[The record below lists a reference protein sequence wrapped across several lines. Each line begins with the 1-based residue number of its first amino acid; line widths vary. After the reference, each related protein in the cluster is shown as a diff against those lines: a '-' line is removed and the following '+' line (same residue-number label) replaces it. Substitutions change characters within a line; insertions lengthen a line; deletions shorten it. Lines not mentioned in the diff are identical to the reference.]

1 MRKLFILCAFLLQL
15 LSPVYPQQAT
25 TATIEPNLKYG
36 KPSKEELSLT
46 SYAPDTTATAIYL
59 FHQGQ
64 SDFIYHDGFQLTTEH
79 WVHIKIL
86 KPQGVSYADVSVPY
100 YSPTDKDE
108 GQERASEIEGCSYNM
123 ENGKCIKTPMK
134 RESISFERFNN
145 LYKILKFSLP
155 AVKEGTIIEYHYKLY
170 SDYFSHI
177 DNWMM
182 QEELPMLYNQYKI
195 TIPHVFVYNIE
206 LRGKDYIQVKQRD
219 SSIHA
224 TEREGSSA
232 GGVSKDFTVS
242 AQETTFTSRNLPA
255 IRQDESYCWCPEDYK
270 VQVSFDLQGTQF
282 TPNEYKP
289 YSQKWEDVDK
299 QLLKPENT
307 QFGEHL
313 SLTNPF
319 RPETKQA
326 YNSEMNFEEKIIC
339 AFQVL
344 KKKMA
349 WNGRYQLYSKE
360 LEKVIKKGSGSNADL
375 NFILISILKDFGLEA
390 YPVVMSRRSSGMLPY
405 NFPSLQKLNTFFVAI
420 HDINKQ
426 KYVFLD
432 SSMDV
437 PAFNILP
444 LELSVNKARILSR
457 KEKEENKW
465 VNVMALSNNKSF
477 MKIDA
482 RIEGDQV
489 KGHRSTVLYGQEAVE
504 YQANAK
510 HKQDSLVS
518 NPENKISSQKEQLTV
533 TNLKVKKQEND
544 WALIEEEFDFVL
556 QVNRTDNHLYI
567 NPMLFPQLKSNPFI
581 QTERVLPIEFPYPY
595 KFTMLSTLTL
605 PEGYEVEELPQPQA
619 IRSEGDGL
627 QCKYM
632 IQKQGNTILLN
643 YVFHLKGYIFLS
655 EQYKQLQELW
665 TKVIEKNNAL
675 IVLKKI

>member
-1 MRKLFILCAFLLQL
+1 MRKLFILCAFLLQF
-15 LSPVYPQQAT
+15 LSPVHSQQAT

-64 SDFIYHDGFQLTTEH
+64 SDFVYHDGFQLTTEH
-79 WVHIKIL
+79 WVRIKIL

-100 YSPTDKDE
+100 YSPTDRDE
-108 GQERASEIEGCSYNM
+108 GQERASDIEGCSYNM
-123 ENGKCIKTPMK
+123 ENGKCIKTSMK
-134 RESISFERFNN
+134 RESISFERINN
-145 LYKILKFSLP
+145 LYKMLKFSLP
-155 AVKEGTIIEYHYKLY
+155 AVKEGTVIEYHYKLY

-195 TIPHVFVYNIE
+195 TIPHVFIYNIE

-224 TEREGSSA
+224 TEREGGSA
-232 GGVSKDFTVS
+232 GVSKDFTVS

-255 IRQDESYCWCPEDYK
+255 IRQDEPYCWCPEDYK

-289 YSQKWEDVDK
+289 YSQKWEDVDN

-307 QFGEHL
+307 QFGKYL
-313 SLTNPF
+313 SFTNPF

-326 YNSEMNFEEKIIC
+326 YNSEMSFEEKIIC
-339 AFQVL
+339 AFQIL

-360 LEKVIKKGSGSNADL
+360 LEKVIPKGNGSNADL

-390 YPVVMSRRSSGMLPY
+390 YPVVLSRRSSGMLPY
-405 NFPSLQKLNTFFVAI
+405 NFPSLQKLNTFIVAVY
-420 HDINKQ
+420 DINKQ

-432 SSMDV
+432 GSMDV
-437 PAFNILP
+437 PALNILP
-444 LELSVNKARILSR
+444 LELSVNKARILSP
-457 KEKEENKW
+457 KVKEEKKW
-465 VNVMALSNNKSF
+465 VNVMALADNKSF
-477 MKIDA
+477 MKIEA
-482 RIEGDQV
+482 RLEGNQV
-489 KGHRSTVLYGQEAVE
+489 KGHRSTILYGQEAVE
-504 YQANAK
+504 YQANEK
-510 HKQDSLVS
+510 HKQDSIVS
-518 NPENKISSQKEQLTV
+518 TPESNASQKNKLTV

-556 QVNRTDNHLYI
+556 QTDQTDSHLYI

-595 KFTMLSTLTL
+595 KFTMLTTLTL
-605 PEGYEVEELPQPQA
+605 PEGYEVEETPQPQV
-619 IRSEGDGL
+619 IRTQGDGL

-632 IQKQGNTILLN
+632 IQRQGNTISLN
-643 YVFHLKGYIFLS
+643 YIFYLKEPIFLT

-665 TKVIEKNNAL
+665 TKVIEKNNEIL
-675 IVLKKI
+675 VLKKI

>member
-1 MRKLFILCAFLLQL
+1 MRKLFILCAFLLQYL
-15 LSPVYPQQAT
+15 LPAYPQQAT
-25 TATIEPNLKYG
+25 TATIELNLKYG

-79 WVHIKIL
+79 WVRIKIL

-108 GQERASEIEGCSYNM
+108 GQERASDIEGCSYNM

-134 RESISFERFNN
+134 RESISFERINN
-145 LYKILKFSLP
+145 LYKMLKFSLP
-155 AVKEGTIIEYHYKLY
+155 AVKEGTVIEYHYKLY

-224 TEREGSSA
+224 TERDGSGA

-242 AQETTFTSRNLPA
+242 AQETTFISRNLPA

-289 YSQKWEDVDK
+289 YSQKWEDVDH

-307 QFGEHL
+307 QFGKYL

-390 YPVVMSRRSSGMLPY
+390 YPVAMSRRSSGILPY
-405 NFPSLQKLNTFFVAI
+405 NFPSLQKLNTFIVAVY
-420 HDINKQ
+420 DITKQ

-432 SSMDV
+432 SSMAV
-437 PAFNILP
+437 PALNILP
-444 LELSVNKARILSR
+444 LDLAVNKARILSL
-457 KEKEENKW
+457 KEKEDKKW
-465 VNVMALSNNKSF
+465 VNVMALSDNKSF

-482 RIEGDQV
+482 RIEGNQV
-489 KGHRSTVLYGQEAVE
+489 KGHRSTVLYGQEAIE
-504 YQANAK
+504 YQTNEK

-518 NPENKISSQKEQLTV
+518 NPKNNVSQKEKLTF

-544 WALIEEEFDFVL
+544 YALIEEEFDFVL
-556 QVNRTDNHLYI
+556 QADRTNDHLYI
-567 NPMLFPQLKSNPFI
+567 NPMLFPQLKNNPLSRRNGYFPSNS
-581 QTERVLPIEFPYPY
+581 PIR
-595 KFTMLSTLTL
+595 TSSRCCL
-605 PEGYEVEELPQPQA
+605 
-619 IRSEGDGL
+619 R
-627 QCKYM
+627 
-632 IQKQGNTILLN
+632 
-643 YVFHLKGYIFLS
+643 
-655 EQYKQLQELW
+655 
-665 TKVIEKNNAL
+665 
-675 IVLKKI
+675 

>member
-1 MRKLFILCAFLLQL
+1 MRKLFILCAFLLQF

-64 SDFIYHDGFQLTTEH
+64 SDFVYHDGFQLTTEH
-79 WVHIKIL
+79 WVRIKIL

-100 YSPTDKDE
+100 YSPTDRDE
-108 GQERASEIEGCSYNM
+108 GKERASDIEGCSYNI
-123 ENGKCIKTPMK
+123 ENGKCIKTSMK
-134 RESISFERFNN
+134 RESISFERINN
-145 LYKILKFSLP
+145 LYKMLKFSLP
-155 AVKEGTIIEYHYKLY
+155 AVKEGTVIEYHYKLY

-195 TIPHVFVYNIE
+195 TIPHVFIYNIE

-224 TEREGSSA
+224 TEREGGSA
-232 GGVSKDFTVS
+232 GVSKDFIVS

-255 IRQDESYCWCPEDYK
+255 IRQDEPYCWCPEDYK

-289 YSQKWEDVDK
+289 YSQKWEDVDN

-307 QFGEHL
+307 QFGKYL
-313 SLTNPF
+313 SFTNPF

-326 YNSEMNFEEKIIC
+326 YNSEMSFEEKIIC
-339 AFQVL
+339 AFQIL

-360 LEKVIKKGSGSNADL
+360 LEKVIPKGNGSNADL

-390 YPVVMSRRSSGMLPY
+390 YPVVLSRRSSGMLPY
-405 NFPSLQKLNTFFVAI
+405 NFPSLQKLNTFIVAVY
-420 HDINKQ
+420 DINKQ

-432 SSMDV
+432 GSMDV
-437 PAFNILP
+437 PALNILP
-444 LELSVNKARILSR
+444 LELSVNKARILSP
-457 KEKEENKW
+457 KEKEEKKW
-465 VNVMALSNNKSF
+465 VNVMALADNKSF
-477 MKIDA
+477 MKIEA
-482 RIEGDQV
+482 RLEGNQV
-489 KGHRSTVLYGQEAVE
+489 KGHRSTILYGQEAVE
-504 YQANAK
+504 YQANEK
-510 HKQDSLVS
+510 HKQDSIVS
-518 NPENKISSQKEQLTV
+518 NPESNGSLKNKLTV

-544 WALIEEEFDFVL
+544 RALIEEEFDFVL
-556 QVNRTDNHLYI
+556 QTDRTDDHLYI
-567 NPMLFPQLKSNPFI
+567 NPMLFPHLKSNPFI

-595 KFTMLSTLTL
+595 KFTMLTTLTL
-605 PEGYEVEELPQPQA
+605 PEGYEVEETPQPQV
-619 IRSEGDGL
+619 IRTQGDGL

-632 IQKQGNTILLN
+632 IQRQGNTISLN
-643 YVFHLKGYIFLS
+643 YIFYLKEPIFLT

-665 TKVIEKNNAL
+665 TKVIEKNNEIL
-675 IVLKKI
+675 VLKKI

>member
-1 MRKLFILCAFLLQL
+1 MRKLFILCAFLLL
-15 LSPVYPQQAT
+15 FLSPVHSQQAT

-64 SDFIYHDGFQLTTEH
+64 SDFVYHDGFQLTTEH
-79 WVHIKIL
+79 WVRIKIL

-100 YSPTDKDE
+100 YSPTDRDE
-108 GQERASEIEGCSYNM
+108 GQERASDIEGCSYNM
-123 ENGKCIKTPMK
+123 ENGKCIKTSMK
-134 RESISFERFNN
+134 RESISFERINN
-145 LYKILKFSLP
+145 LYKMLKFSLP
-155 AVKEGTIIEYHYKLY
+155 AVKEGTVIEYHYKLY

-195 TIPHVFVYNIE
+195 TIPHVFIYNIE

-224 TEREGSSA
+224 TEREGGSV

-255 IRQDESYCWCPEDYK
+255 IRQDEPYCWCPEDYK

-289 YSQKWEDVDK
+289 YSQKWEDVDN

-307 QFGEHL
+307 QFGKYL
-313 SLTNPF
+313 SFTNPF

-326 YNSEMNFEEKIIC
+326 YNSEMSFEEKIIC
-339 AFQVL
+339 AFQIL

-360 LEKVIKKGSGSNADL
+360 LEKVIPKGNGSNADL

-390 YPVVMSRRSSGMLPY
+390 YPVVLSRRSSGMLPY
-405 NFPSLQKLNTFFVAI
+405 NFPSLQKLNTFIVAVY
-420 HDINKQ
+420 DINKQ

-432 SSMDV
+432 GSMDV
-437 PAFNILP
+437 PALNILP
-444 LELSVNKARILSR
+444 LELSVNKARILSP
-457 KEKEENKW
+457 KVKEEKKW
-465 VNVMALSNNKSF
+465 VNVMALADNKSF
-477 MKIDA
+477 MKIEA
-482 RIEGDQV
+482 RMEGNQV
-489 KGHRSTVLYGQEAVE
+489 KGHRSTILYGQEAVE
-504 YQANAK
+504 YQANEK
-510 HKQDSLVS
+510 HKQDSIVLAPES
-518 NPENKISSQKEQLTV
+518 NASQKNKLTV

-556 QVNRTDNHLYI
+556 QTDQTDSHLYI

-595 KFTMLSTLTL
+595 KFTMLTTLTL
-605 PEGYEVEELPQPQA
+605 PEGYEVEETPQPQV
-619 IRSEGDGL
+619 IRTQGDGL

-632 IQKQGNTILLN
+632 IQRQGNTISLN
-643 YVFHLKGYIFLS
+643 YIFHLKEPIFLT

-665 TKVIEKNNAL
+665 TKAIEKNNAL
-675 IVLKKI
+675 IVLKKL

>member
-1 MRKLFILCAFLLQL
+1 MRKLFILCAFLLQF
-15 LSPVYPQQAT
+15 LSPVHSQQAT

-64 SDFIYHDGFQLTTEH
+64 SDFVYHDGFQLTTEH
-79 WVHIKIL
+79 WVRIKIL

-108 GQERASEIEGCSYNM
+108 GQERASDIEGCSYNM
-123 ENGKCIKTPMK
+123 ENGKCIKTSMK
-134 RESISFERFNN
+134 RESISFERINN
-145 LYKILKFSLP
+145 LYKMLKFSLP
-155 AVKEGTIIEYHYKLY
+155 AVKEGTVIEYHYKLY

-182 QEELPMLYNQYKI
+182 QEELPMLYNQ
-195 TIPHVFVYNIE
+195 
-206 LRGKDYIQVKQRD
+206 
-219 SSIHA
+219 
-224 TEREGSSA
+224 
-232 GGVSKDFTVS
+232 
-242 AQETTFTSRNLPA
+242 
-255 IRQDESYCWCPEDYK
+255 

-289 YSQKWEDVDK
+289 YSQKWEDVDN

-307 QFGEHL
+307 QFGKYL
-313 SLTNPF
+313 SFTNPF

-326 YNSEMNFEEKIIC
+326 YNSEMSFEEKIIC

-360 LEKVIKKGSGSNADL
+360 LEKVISKGNGSNADL

-390 YPVVMSRRSSGMLPY
+390 YPVVMSRRSSGILPY
-405 NFPSLQKLNTFFVAI
+405 HFPSLQKLNTFIVAVY
-420 HDINKQ
+420 DINKQ

-437 PAFNILP
+437 PALNILP
-444 LELSVNKARILSR
+444 LELSVNKARILSP
-457 KEKEENKW
+457 KETEEKKW
-465 VNVMALSNNKSF
+465 VDVMALADNKSF
-477 MKIDA
+477 MKIEA
-482 RIEGDQV
+482 RLEGNQV
-489 KGHRSTVLYGQEAVE
+489 KGHRSTILYGQEAVE
-504 YQANAK
+504 YQANEK
-510 HKQDSLVS
+510 HKQDSIVS
-518 NPENKISSQKEQLTV
+518 NPESNGSLKNKLTV

-544 WALIEEEFDFVL
+544 RALIEEEFDFVL
-556 QVNRTDNHLYI
+556 QTDRTDDHLYI
-567 NPMLFPQLKSNPFI
+567 NPMLFPHLKSNPFI

-595 KFTMLSTLTL
+595 KFTMLATLTL
-605 PEGYEVEELPQPQA
+605 PEGYEVEETPQPQV
-619 IRSEGDGL
+619 IRTQGDGL

-632 IQKQGNTILLN
+632 IQRQGNTISLN
-643 YVFHLKGYIFLS
+643 YIFYLKEPIFLT

-675 IVLKKI
+675 IVLKKL

>member
-1 MRKLFILCAFLLQL
+1 MRKLFILYAFLLQF
-15 LSPVYPQQAT
+15 LSPVHSQQAT

-64 SDFIYHDGFQLTTEH
+64 SDFVYHDGFQLTTEH
-79 WVHIKIL
+79 WVRIKIL

-100 YSPTDKDE
+100 YSPTDRDE
-108 GQERASEIEGCSYNM
+108 GQERASDIEGCSYNM
-123 ENGKCIKTPMK
+123 ENGKCIKTSMK
-134 RESISFERFNN
+134 RESISFERINN
-145 LYKILKFSLP
+145 LYKMLKFSLP
-155 AVKEGTIIEYHYKLY
+155 AVKEGTVIEYHYKLY

-195 TIPHVFVYNIE
+195 TIPHVFIYNIE

-224 TEREGSSA
+224 TEREGGSV

-255 IRQDESYCWCPEDYK
+255 IRQDEPYCWCPEDYK

-289 YSQKWEDVDK
+289 YSQKWEDVDN

-307 QFGEHL
+307 QFGKYL
-313 SLTNPF
+313 SFTNPF

-326 YNSEMNFEEKIIC
+326 YNSEMSFEEKIIC
-339 AFQVL
+339 AFQIL

-360 LEKVIKKGSGSNADL
+360 LEKVIPKGNGSNADL

-390 YPVVMSRRSSGMLPY
+390 YPVVLSRRSSGMLPY
-405 NFPSLQKLNTFFVAI
+405 NFPSLQKLNTFIVAI
-420 HDINKQ
+420 YDINKQ

-432 SSMDV
+432 GSMDV
-437 PAFNILP
+437 PALNILP
-444 LELSVNKARILSR
+444 LELSVNKARILSP
-457 KEKEENKW
+457 KVKEEKKW
-465 VNVMALSNNKSF
+465 VNVMALADNKSF
-477 MKIDA
+477 MKIEA
-482 RIEGDQV
+482 RMEGNQV
-489 KGHRSTVLYGQEAVE
+489 KGHRSTILYGQEAVE
-504 YQANAK
+504 YQANEK
-510 HKQDSLVS
+510 HKQDSIVS
-518 NPENKISSQKEQLTV
+518 TPESNASQKNKLTV

-556 QVNRTDNHLYI
+556 QTDQTDSHLYI

-595 KFTMLSTLTL
+595 KFTMLTTLTL
-605 PEGYEVEELPQPQA
+605 PEGYEVEETPQPQV
-619 IRSEGDGL
+619 IRTQGDGL

-632 IQKQGNTILLN
+632 IQRQRNTISLN
-643 YVFHLKGYIFLS
+643 YIFYLKEPIFLT

-675 IVLKKI
+675 IVLKKL

>member
-1 MRKLFILCAFLLQL
+1 MRKLFILCAFLLQF
-15 LSPVYPQQAT
+15 LSPVHSQQAT
-25 TATIEPNLKYG
+25 TAPIEPNLKYG

-64 SDFIYHDGFQLTTEH
+64 SDFVYHDGFQLTTEH
-79 WVHIKIL
+79 WVRIKIL

-100 YSPTDKDE
+100 YSPTDRDE
-108 GQERASEIEGCSYNM
+108 GQERASDIEGCSYNM
-123 ENGKCIKTPMK
+123 ENGKCIKTSMK
-134 RESISFERFNN
+134 RESISFERINN
-145 LYKILKFSLP
+145 LYKMLKFSLP
-155 AVKEGTIIEYHYKLY
+155 AVKEGTVIEYHYKLY

-195 TIPHVFVYNIE
+195 TIPHVFIYNIE

-224 TEREGSSA
+224 TEREGGSV

-255 IRQDESYCWCPEDYK
+255 IRQDEPYCWCPEDYK

-289 YSQKWEDVDK
+289 YSQKWEDVDN

-307 QFGEHL
+307 QFGKYL
-313 SLTNPF
+313 SFTNPF

-326 YNSEMNFEEKIIC
+326 YNSEMSFEEKIIC
-339 AFQVL
+339 AFQIL

-360 LEKVIKKGSGSNADL
+360 LEKVIPKGNGSNADL

-390 YPVVMSRRSSGMLPY
+390 YPVVLSRRSSGMLPY
-405 NFPSLQKLNTFFVAI
+405 NFPSLQKLNTFIVAI
-420 HDINKQ
+420 YDINKQ

-432 SSMDV
+432 GSMDV
-437 PAFNILP
+437 PALNILP
-444 LELSVNKARILSR
+444 LELSVNKARILSP
-457 KEKEENKW
+457 KVKEEKKW
-465 VNVMALSNNKSF
+465 VNVMALADNKSF
-477 MKIDA
+477 MKIEA
-482 RIEGDQV
+482 RMEGNQV
-489 KGHRSTVLYGQEAVE
+489 KGHRSTILYGQEAVE
-504 YQANAK
+504 YQVNEK
-510 HKQDSLVS
+510 HKQDSIVS
-518 NPENKISSQKEQLTV
+518 APESNASQKNKLTV

-556 QVNRTDNHLYI
+556 QTDQTDSHLYI

-595 KFTMLSTLTL
+595 KFTMLTTLTL
-605 PEGYEVEELPQPQA
+605 PEGYEVEETPQPQV
-619 IRSEGDGL
+619 IRTEGDGL

-632 IQKQGNTILLN
+632 IQRQGNTISLN
-643 YVFHLKGYIFLS
+643 YIFHLKEPIFLT

-675 IVLKKI
+675 IVLKKL

>member
-1 MRKLFILCAFLLQL
+1 MRKLFILCAFLLQF
-15 LSPVYPQQAT
+15 LSPVHSQQAT

-64 SDFIYHDGFQLTTEH
+64 SDFVYHDGFQLTTEH
-79 WVHIKIL
+79 WVRIKIL

-100 YSPTDKDE
+100 YSPTDRDE
-108 GQERASEIEGCSYNM
+108 GQERASDIEGCSYNM
-123 ENGKCIKTPMK
+123 ENGKCIKTSMK
-134 RESISFERFNN
+134 RESISFERINN
-145 LYKILKFSLP
+145 LYKMLKFSLP
-155 AVKEGTIIEYHYKLY
+155 AVKEGTVIEYHYKLY

-195 TIPHVFVYNIE
+195 TIPHVFIYNIE

-224 TEREGSSA
+224 TEREGGSV

-255 IRQDESYCWCPEDYK
+255 IRQDEPYCWCPEDYK

-289 YSQKWEDVDK
+289 YSQKWEDVDN

-307 QFGEHL
+307 QFGKYL
-313 SLTNPF
+313 SFTNPF

-326 YNSEMNFEEKIIC
+326 YNSEMSFEEKIIC
-339 AFQVL
+339 AFQIL

-360 LEKVIKKGSGSNADL
+360 LEKVIPKGNGSNADL

-390 YPVVMSRRSSGMLPY
+390 YPVVLSRRSSGMLPY
-405 NFPSLQKLNTFFVAI
+405 NFPSLQKLNTFIVAVY
-420 HDINKQ
+420 DINKQ

-432 SSMDV
+432 GSMNV
-437 PAFNILP
+437 PALNILP
-444 LELSVNKARILSR
+444 LELSVNKARILSP
-457 KEKEENKW
+457 KVKEEKKW
-465 VNVMALSNNKSF
+465 VNVMALADNKSF
-477 MKIDA
+477 MKIEA
-482 RIEGDQV
+482 RMEGNQV
-489 KGHRSTVLYGQEAVE
+489 KGHRSTILYGQEAVE
-504 YQANAK
+504 YQANEK
-510 HKQDSLVS
+510 HKQDSIVS
-518 NPENKISSQKEQLTV
+518 APESNTSQKNKLTV

-556 QVNRTDNHLYI
+556 QTDQTDSHLYI

-595 KFTMLSTLTL
+595 KFTMLTTLTL
-605 PEGYEVEELPQPQA
+605 PEGYEVEETPQPQV
-619 IRSEGDGL
+619 IRTEGDGL

-632 IQKQGNTILLN
+632 IQRQGNTISLN
-643 YVFHLKGYIFLS
+643 YIFHLKEPIFLT

-675 IVLKKI
+675 IVLKKL

>member
-1 MRKLFILCAFLLQL
+1 
-15 LSPVYPQQAT
+15 
-25 TATIEPNLKYG
+25 
-36 KPSKEELSLT
+36 
-46 SYAPDTTATAIYL
+46 
-59 FHQGQ
+59 
-64 SDFIYHDGFQLTTEH
+64 
-79 WVHIKIL
+79 
-86 KPQGVSYADVSVPY
+86 
-100 YSPTDKDE
+100 
-108 GQERASEIEGCSYNM
+108 
-123 ENGKCIKTPMK
+123 
-134 RESISFERFNN
+134 
-145 LYKILKFSLP
+145 
-155 AVKEGTIIEYHYKLY
+155 
-170 SDYFSHI
+170 
-177 DNWMM
+177 M

-224 TEREGSSA
+224 TEREGSGA

-242 AQETTFTSRNLPA
+242 AQETTFISRNLPA

-344 KKKMA
+344 KMKMA

-489 KGHRSTVLYGQEAVE
+489 KGHRSTVLYGQEAIE

-556 QVNRTDNHLYI
+556 QADRTDDHLYI

>member
-1 MRKLFILCAFLLQL
+1 MRKLFILYAFLLQF
-15 LSPVYPQQAT
+15 LSPVHSQQAT

-64 SDFIYHDGFQLTTEH
+64 SDFVYHDGFQLTTEH
-79 WVHIKIL
+79 WVRIKIL

-100 YSPTDKDE
+100 YSPTDRDE
-108 GQERASEIEGCSYNM
+108 GKERASDIEGCSYNM
-123 ENGKCIKTPMK
+123 ENGKCIKTSMK
-134 RESISFERFNN
+134 RESISFERINN
-145 LYKILKFSLP
+145 LYKMLKFSLP
-155 AVKEGTIIEYHYKLY
+155 AVKEGTVIEYHYKLY

-195 TIPHVFVYNIE
+195 TIPHVFIYNIE

-224 TEREGSSA
+224 TEREGGSV

-255 IRQDESYCWCPEDYK
+255 IRQDEPYCWCPEDYK

-289 YSQKWEDVDK
+289 YSQKWEDVDN

-307 QFGEHL
+307 QFGKYL
-313 SLTNPF
+313 SFTNPF

-326 YNSEMNFEEKIIC
+326 YNSEMSFEEKIIC
-339 AFQVL
+339 AFQIL

-360 LEKVIKKGSGSNADL
+360 LEKVIPKGNGSNADL

-390 YPVVMSRRSSGMLPY
+390 YPVVLSRRSSGMLPY
-405 NFPSLQKLNTFFVAI
+405 NFPSLQKLNTFIIAVY
-420 HDINKQ
+420 DINKQ

-432 SSMDV
+432 GSMDV
-437 PAFNILP
+437 PALNILP
-444 LELSVNKARILSR
+444 LELSVNKARILSP
-457 KEKEENKW
+457 KVKEEKKW
-465 VNVMALSNNKSF
+465 VNVMALADNKNF
-477 MKIDA
+477 MKIEA
-482 RIEGDQV
+482 RMEGNQV
-489 KGHRSTVLYGQEAVE
+489 KGHRSTILYGQEAVE
-504 YQANAK
+504 YQANEK
-510 HKQDSLVS
+510 HKQDSIVS
-518 NPENKISSQKEQLTV
+518 APESNASQKNKLTV

-556 QVNRTDNHLYI
+556 QTDQTDSHLYI

-605 PEGYEVEELPQPQA
+605 PEGYEVEEIPQPQV
-619 IRSEGDGL
+619 IRTQGDGL

-632 IQKQGNTILLN
+632 IQRQGNTISLN
-643 YVFHLKGYIFLS
+643 YIFHLKEPIFLT

-675 IVLKKI
+675 IVLKKL

>member
-1 MRKLFILCAFLLQL
+1 MRKLFILYAFLLQF
-15 LSPVYPQQAT
+15 LSPVHSQQAT

-64 SDFIYHDGFQLTTEH
+64 SDFVYHDGFQLTTEH
-79 WVHIKIL
+79 WVRIKIL

-100 YSPTDKDE
+100 YSPTDRDE
-108 GQERASEIEGCSYNM
+108 GQERASDIEGCSYNM
-123 ENGKCIKTPMK
+123 ENGKCIKTSMK
-134 RESISFERFNN
+134 RESISFERINN
-145 LYKILKFSLP
+145 LYKMLKFSLP
-155 AVKEGTIIEYHYKLY
+155 AVKEGTVIEYHYKLY

-195 TIPHVFVYNIE
+195 TIPHVFIYNIE

-224 TEREGSSA
+224 TEREGGSV

-255 IRQDESYCWCPEDYK
+255 IRQDEPYCWCPEDYK

-289 YSQKWEDVDK
+289 YSQKWEDVDN

-307 QFGEHL
+307 QFGKYL
-313 SLTNPF
+313 SFTNPF

-326 YNSEMNFEEKIIC
+326 YNSEMSFEEKIIC
-339 AFQVL
+339 AFQIL

-360 LEKVIKKGSGSNADL
+360 LEKVIPKGNGSNADL

-390 YPVVMSRRSSGMLPY
+390 YPVVLSRRSSGMLPY
-405 NFPSLQKLNTFFVAI
+405 NFPSLQKLNTFIVAVY
-420 HDINKQ
+420 DINKQ

-432 SSMDV
+432 GSMNV
-437 PAFNILP
+437 PALNILP
-444 LELSVNKARILSR
+444 LELSVNKARILSP
-457 KEKEENKW
+457 KEKEEKKW
-465 VNVMALSNNKSF
+465 VNVMALADNKSF
-477 MKIDA
+477 MKIEA
-482 RIEGDQV
+482 RLEGNQV
-489 KGHRSTVLYGQEAVE
+489 KGHRSTILYGQEAVE
-504 YQANAK
+504 YQANEK
-510 HKQDSLVS
+510 HKQDSIVS
-518 NPENKISSQKEQLTV
+518 NPESNGSLKNKLTV

-544 WALIEEEFDFVL
+544 QALIEEEFDFVL
-556 QVNRTDNHLYI
+556 QTDRTDDHLYI
-567 NPMLFPQLKSNPFI
+567 NPMLFPHLKSNPFI

-595 KFTMLSTLTL
+595 KFTMLTTLTL
-605 PEGYEVEELPQPQA
+605 PEGYEVEETPQPQV
-619 IRSEGDGL
+619 IRTQGDGL

-632 IQKQGNTILLN
+632 IQRQGNTISLN
-643 YVFHLKGYIFLS
+643 YIFYLKEPIFLT

-665 TKVIEKNNAL
+665 TKVIEKNNEIL
-675 IVLKKI
+675 VLKKI

>member
-1 MRKLFILCAFLLQL
+1 MRKLFILCAFLLQF
-15 LSPVYPQQAT
+15 LSPVHSQQAT

-64 SDFIYHDGFQLTTEH
+64 SDFVYHDGFQLTTEH
-79 WVHIKIL
+79 WVRIKIL

-100 YSPTDKDE
+100 YSPTDRDE
-108 GQERASEIEGCSYNM
+108 GQERASDIEGCSYNM
-123 ENGKCIKTPMK
+123 ENGKCIKTSMK
-134 RESISFERFNN
+134 RESISFERINN
-145 LYKILKFSLP
+145 LYKMLKFSLP
-155 AVKEGTIIEYHYKLY
+155 AVKEGTVIEYHYKLY

-195 TIPHVFVYNIE
+195 TIPHVFIYNIE

-232 GGVSKDFTVS
+232 GGVSKDFIVS

-255 IRQDESYCWCPEDYK
+255 IRQDEPYCWCPEDYK

-289 YSQKWEDVDK
+289 YSQKWEDVDN

-307 QFGEHL
+307 QFGKYL
-313 SLTNPF
+313 SFTNPF

-326 YNSEMNFEEKIIC
+326 YNSEMSFEEKVIC

-360 LEKVIKKGSGSNADL
+360 LEKVIPKGNGSNADL

-390 YPVVMSRRSSGMLPY
+390 YPVVLSRRSSGMLPY
-405 NFPSLQKLNTFFVAI
+405 NFPSLQKLNTFIVAVY
-420 HDINKQ
+420 DINKQ

-432 SSMDV
+432 GSMDV
-437 PAFNILP
+437 PTLNILP
-444 LELSVNKARILSR
+444 RELSVNKARILSP
-457 KEKEENKW
+457 KVKEEKKW
-465 VNVMALSNNKSF
+465 VNVMALADNKSF
-477 MKIDA
+477 MKIEA
-482 RIEGDQV
+482 RMEGNQV
-489 KGHRSTVLYGQEAVE
+489 KGHRSTILYGQEAVE
-504 YQANAK
+504 YQTNEK
-510 HKQDSLVS
+510 HKQDSIVS
-518 NPENKISSQKEQLTV
+518 APESNASQKNKLTV

-556 QVNRTDNHLYI
+556 QTDQTDSHLYI

-595 KFTMLSTLTL
+595 KFTMLTTLTL
-605 PEGYEVEELPQPQA
+605 PEGYEVEETPQPQV
-619 IRSEGDGL
+619 IRTQGDGL

-632 IQKQGNTILLN
+632 IQRQGNTISLN
-643 YVFHLKGYIFLS
+643 YIFHLKEPIFLT

>member
-1 MRKLFILCAFLLQL
+1 MRKLFILYAFLLQF
-15 LSPVYPQQAT
+15 LSPVHSQQAT

-64 SDFIYHDGFQLTTEH
+64 SDFVYHDGFQLTTEH
-79 WVHIKIL
+79 WVRIKIL

-100 YSPTDKDE
+100 YSPTDRDE
-108 GQERASEIEGCSYNM
+108 GKERASDIEGCSYNM
-123 ENGKCIKTPMK
+123 ENGKCIKTSMK
-134 RESISFERFNN
+134 RESISFERINN
-145 LYKILKFSLP
+145 LYKMLKFSLP
-155 AVKEGTIIEYHYKLY
+155 AVKEGTVIEYHYKLY

-195 TIPHVFVYNIE
+195 TIPHVFIYNIE

-224 TEREGSSA
+224 TEREGGSV

-255 IRQDESYCWCPEDYK
+255 IRQDEPYCWCPEDYK

-289 YSQKWEDVDK
+289 YSQKWEDVDN

-307 QFGEHL
+307 QFGKYL
-313 SLTNPF
+313 SFTNPF

-326 YNSEMNFEEKIIC
+326 YNSEMSFEEKIIC
-339 AFQVL
+339 AFQIL

-360 LEKVIKKGSGSNADL
+360 LEKVIPKGNGSNADL

-390 YPVVMSRRSSGMLPY
+390 YPVVLSRRSSGMLPY
-405 NFPSLQKLNTFFVAI
+405 NFPSLQKLNTFIIAVY
-420 HDINKQ
+420 DINKQ

-432 SSMDV
+432 GSMDV
-437 PAFNILP
+437 PALNILP
-444 LELSVNKARILSR
+444 LELSVNKARILSP
-457 KEKEENKW
+457 KVKEEKKW
-465 VNVMALSNNKSF
+465 VNVMALADNKNF
-477 MKIDA
+477 MKIEA
-482 RIEGDQV
+482 RMEGNQV
-489 KGHRSTVLYGQEAVE
+489 KGHRSTILYGQEAVE
-504 YQANAK
+504 YQANEK
-510 HKQDSLVS
+510 HKQDSIVS
-518 NPENKISSQKEQLTV
+518 APESNASQKNKLTV

-556 QVNRTDNHLYI
+556 QTDQTDSHLYI

-605 PEGYEVEELPQPQA
+605 PEGYEVEEIPQPQV
-619 IRSEGDGL
+619 IRTQGDGL

-632 IQKQGNTILLN
+632 IQRQGNTISLN
-643 YVFHLKGYIFLS
+643 YIFHLKEPIFLT
-655 EQYKQLQELW
+655 EQDKQLHELW

-675 IVLKKI
+675 IVLKKL

>member
-1 MRKLFILCAFLLQL
+1 MRKLFILYAFLLQF
-15 LSPVYPQQAT
+15 LSPVHSQQAT

-64 SDFIYHDGFQLTTEH
+64 SDFVYHDGFQLTTEH
-79 WVHIKIL
+79 WVRIKIL

-100 YSPTDKDE
+100 YSPTDRDE
-108 GQERASEIEGCSYNM
+108 GKERASDIEGCSYNM
-123 ENGKCIKTPMK
+123 ENGKCIKTSMK
-134 RESISFERFNN
+134 RESISFERINN
-145 LYKILKFSLP
+145 LYKMLKFSLP
-155 AVKEGTIIEYHYKLY
+155 AVKEGTVIEYHYKLY

-195 TIPHVFVYNIE
+195 TIPHVFIYNIE

-224 TEREGSSA
+224 TEREGGSV

-255 IRQDESYCWCPEDYK
+255 IRQDEPYCWCPEDYK

-289 YSQKWEDVDK
+289 YSQKWEDVDN

-307 QFGEHL
+307 QFGKYL
-313 SLTNPF
+313 SFTNPF

-326 YNSEMNFEEKIIC
+326 YNSEMSFEEKIIC
-339 AFQVL
+339 AFQIL

-360 LEKVIKKGSGSNADL
+360 LEKVIPKGNGSNADL

-390 YPVVMSRRSSGMLPY
+390 YPVVLSRRSSGMLPY
-405 NFPSLQKLNTFFVAI
+405 NFPSLQKLNTFIIAVY
-420 HDINKQ
+420 DINKQ

-432 SSMDV
+432 GSMDV
-437 PAFNILP
+437 PALNILP
-444 LELSVNKARILSR
+444 LELSVNKARILSP
-457 KEKEENKW
+457 KVKEEKKW
-465 VNVMALSNNKSF
+465 VNVMALADNKSF
-477 MKIDA
+477 MKIEA
-482 RIEGDQV
+482 RMEGNQV
-489 KGHRSTVLYGQEAVE
+489 KGHRSTILYGQEAVE
-504 YQANAK
+504 YQANEK
-510 HKQDSLVS
+510 HKQDSIVS
-518 NPENKISSQKEQLTV
+518 APESNASQKNKLTV

-556 QVNRTDNHLYI
+556 QTDQTDSHLYI

-605 PEGYEVEELPQPQA
+605 PEGYEVEEIPQPQV
-619 IRSEGDGL
+619 IRTQGDGL

-632 IQKQGNTILLN
+632 IQRQGNTISLN
-643 YVFHLKGYIFLS
+643 YIFHLKEPIFLT

-665 TKVIEKNNAL
+665 TKVIEKNNEIL
-675 IVLKKI
+675 VLKKI

>member
-1 MRKLFILCAFLLQL
+1 MKKLFILCAFLLQF
-15 LSPVYPQQAT
+15 LSPVHSQQAT

-64 SDFIYHDGFQLTTEH
+64 SDFVYHDGFQLTTEH
-79 WVHIKIL
+79 WVRIKIL

-100 YSPTDKDE
+100 YSPTDRDE
-108 GQERASEIEGCSYNM
+108 GQERASDIEGCSYNM
-123 ENGKCIKTPMK
+123 ENGKCIKTSMK
-134 RESISFERFNN
+134 RESISFERINN
-145 LYKILKFSLP
+145 LYKMLKFSLP
-155 AVKEGTIIEYHYKLY
+155 AVKEGTVIEYHYKLY

-195 TIPHVFVYNIE
+195 TIPHVFIYNIE

-224 TEREGSSA
+224 TEREGGSA
-232 GGVSKDFTVS
+232 GVSKDFIVS

-255 IRQDESYCWCPEDYK
+255 IRQDEPYCWCPEDYK

-289 YSQKWEDVDK
+289 YSQKWEDVDN

-307 QFGEHL
+307 QFGKYL
-313 SLTNPF
+313 SFTNPF

-326 YNSEMNFEEKIIC
+326 YNSEMSFEEKIIC
-339 AFQVL
+339 AFQIL

-360 LEKVIKKGSGSNADL
+360 LEKVIPKGNGSNADL

-390 YPVVMSRRSSGMLPY
+390 YPVVLSRRSSGMLPY
-405 NFPSLQKLNTFFVAI
+405 NFPSLQKLNTFIVAVY
-420 HDINKQ
+420 DINKQ

-432 SSMDV
+432 GSMDV
-437 PAFNILP
+437 PALNILP
-444 LELSVNKARILSR
+444 LELSVNKARILSP
-457 KEKEENKW
+457 KEKEEKKW
-465 VNVMALSNNKSF
+465 VNVMALADNKSF
-477 MKIDA
+477 MKIEA
-482 RIEGDQV
+482 RLEGNQV
-489 KGHRSTVLYGQEAVE
+489 KGHRSTILYGQEAVE
-504 YQANAK
+504 YQANEK
-510 HKQDSLVS
+510 HKQDSIVS
-518 NPENKISSQKEQLTV
+518 NPESNGSLKNKLTV

-544 WALIEEEFDFVL
+544 RALIEEEFDFVL
-556 QVNRTDNHLYI
+556 QTDRTDDHLYI
-567 NPMLFPQLKSNPFI
+567 NPMLFPHLKSNPFI

-595 KFTMLSTLTL
+595 KFTMLTTLTL
-605 PEGYEVEELPQPQA
+605 PEGYEVEETPQPQV
-619 IRSEGDGL
+619 IRTQGDGL

-632 IQKQGNTILLN
+632 IQRQGNTISLN
-643 YVFHLKGYIFLS
+643 YIFYLKEPIFLT

-675 IVLKKI
+675 IVLKKL

>member
-1 MRKLFILCAFLLQL
+1 MRKLFILYAFLLQF
-15 LSPVYPQQAT
+15 LSPVHSQQAT

-64 SDFIYHDGFQLTTEH
+64 SDFVYHDGFQLTTEH
-79 WVHIKIL
+79 WVRIKIL

-100 YSPTDKDE
+100 YSPTDRDE
-108 GQERASEIEGCSYNM
+108 GKERASDIEGCSYNM
-123 ENGKCIKTPMK
+123 ENGKCIKTSMK
-134 RESISFERFNN
+134 RESISFERINN
-145 LYKILKFSLP
+145 LYKMLKFSLP
-155 AVKEGTIIEYHYKLY
+155 AVKEGTVIEYHYKLY

-195 TIPHVFVYNIE
+195 TIPHVFIYNIE

-224 TEREGSSA
+224 TEREGGSV

-255 IRQDESYCWCPEDYK
+255 IRQDEPYCWCPEDYK

-390 YPVVMSRRSSGMLPY
+390 YPVVMSRRSSGMLP
-405 NFPSLQKLNTFFVAI
+405 
-420 HDINKQ
+420 
-426 KYVFLD
+426 
-432 SSMDV
+432 
-437 PAFNILP
+437 
-444 LELSVNKARILSR
+444 
-457 KEKEENKW
+457 
-465 VNVMALSNNKSF
+465 
-477 MKIDA
+477 
-482 RIEGDQV
+482 
-489 KGHRSTVLYGQEAVE
+489 
-504 YQANAK
+504 
-510 HKQDSLVS
+510 
-518 NPENKISSQKEQLTV
+518 
-533 TNLKVKKQEND
+533 
-544 WALIEEEFDFVL
+544 
-556 QVNRTDNHLYI
+556 
-567 NPMLFPQLKSNPFI
+567 
-581 QTERVLPIEFPYPY
+581 
-595 KFTMLSTLTL
+595 
-605 PEGYEVEELPQPQA
+605 
-619 IRSEGDGL
+619 
-627 QCKYM
+627 
-632 IQKQGNTILLN
+632 
-643 YVFHLKGYIFLS
+643 
-655 EQYKQLQELW
+655 
-665 TKVIEKNNAL
+665 
-675 IVLKKI
+675 

>member
-1 MRKLFILCAFLLQL
+1 MRKLFILCAFLLQF
-15 LSPVYPQQAT
+15 LSPVHSQQAT

-64 SDFIYHDGFQLTTEH
+64 SDFVYHDGFQLTTEH
-79 WVHIKIL
+79 WVRIKIL

-100 YSPTDKDE
+100 YSPTDRDE
-108 GQERASEIEGCSYNM
+108 GQERASDIEGCSYNM
-123 ENGKCIKTPMK
+123 ENGKCIKTSMK
-134 RESISFERFNN
+134 RESISFERINN
-145 LYKILKFSLP
+145 LYKMLKFSLP
-155 AVKEGTIIEYHYKLY
+155 AVKEGTVIEYHYKLY

-195 TIPHVFVYNIE
+195 TIPHVFIYNIE

-224 TEREGSSA
+224 TEREGGSV

-255 IRQDESYCWCPEDYK
+255 IRQDEPYCWCPEDYK

-289 YSQKWEDVDK
+289 YSQKWEDVDN

-307 QFGEHL
+307 QFGKYL
-313 SLTNPF
+313 SFTNPF

-326 YNSEMNFEEKIIC
+326 YNSEMSFEEKIIC
-339 AFQVL
+339 AFQIL

-360 LEKVIKKGSGSNADL
+360 LEKVIPKRNGSNADL

-390 YPVVMSRRSSGMLPY
+390 YPVVLSRRSSGMLPY
-405 NFPSLQKLNTFFVAI
+405 NFPSLQKLNTFIVAVY
-420 HDINKQ
+420 DINKQ

-432 SSMDV
+432 GSMDV
-437 PAFNILP
+437 PALNILP
-444 LELSVNKARILSR
+444 LELSVNKARILSP
-457 KEKEENKW
+457 KVKEEKKW
-465 VNVMALSNNKSF
+465 VNVMALADNKSF
-477 MKIDA
+477 MKIEA
-482 RIEGDQV
+482 RMEGNQV
-489 KGHRSTVLYGQEAVE
+489 KGHRSTILYGQEAVE
-504 YQANAK
+504 YQANEK
-510 HKQDSLVS
+510 HKQDSIVS
-518 NPENKISSQKEQLTV
+518 TPESNASQKNKLTV

-556 QVNRTDNHLYI
+556 QTDQTDSHLYI

-595 KFTMLSTLTL
+595 KFTMLTTLTL
-605 PEGYEVEELPQPQA
+605 PEGYEVEETPQPQV
-619 IRSEGDGL
+619 IRTQGDGL

-632 IQKQGNTILLN
+632 IQRQGNTISLN
-643 YVFHLKGYIFLS
+643 YIFYLKEPIFLT

-665 TKVIEKNNAL
+665 AKVIEKNNAL
-675 IVLKKI
+675 IVLKKL

>member
-1 MRKLFILCAFLLQL
+1 MRKLFILCAFLLQF
-15 LSPVYPQQAT
+15 LSPVHSQQAT

-79 WVHIKIL
+79 WVRIKIL

-123 ENGKCIKTPMK
+123 ENGKCIKTSMK
-134 RESISFERFNN
+134 RESISFERINN
-145 LYKILKFSLP
+145 LYKMLKFSLP
-155 AVKEGTIIEYHYKLY
+155 AVKEGTVIEYHYKLY

-195 TIPHVFVYNIE
+195 TIPHVFIYNIE

-224 TEREGSSA
+224 TEREGGSA
-232 GGVSKDFTVS
+232 GVSKDFTVS

-255 IRQDESYCWCPEDYK
+255 IRQDEPYCWCPEDYK

-289 YSQKWEDVDK
+289 YSQKWEDVDN

-307 QFGEHL
+307 QFGKYL
-313 SLTNPF
+313 SFTNPF

-326 YNSEMNFEEKIIC
+326 YNSEMSFEEKIIC

-360 LEKVIKKGSGSNADL
+360 LEKVISKGNGSNADL

-390 YPVVMSRRSSGMLPY
+390 YPVVMSRRSSGILPY
-405 NFPSLQKLNTFFVAI
+405 HFPSLQKLNTFIVAVY
-420 HDINKQ
+420 DINKQ

-437 PAFNILP
+437 PALNILP
-444 LELSVNKARILSR
+444 LELSVNKARILSP
-457 KEKEENKW
+457 KETEEKKW
-465 VNVMALSNNKSF
+465 VDVMALADNKSF
-477 MKIDA
+477 MKIEA
-482 RIEGDQV
+482 RLEGNQV
-489 KGHRSTVLYGQEAVE
+489 KGHRSTILYGQEAVE
-504 YQANAK
+504 YQANEK
-510 HKQDSLVS
+510 HKQDSIVS
-518 NPENKISSQKEQLTV
+518 NPESNGSLKNKLTV

-544 WALIEEEFDFVL
+544 RALIEEEFDFVL
-556 QVNRTDNHLYI
+556 QTDRTDDHLYI
-567 NPMLFPQLKSNPFI
+567 NPMLFPHLKSNPFI

-595 KFTMLSTLTL
+595 KFTMLATLTL
-605 PEGYEVEELPQPQA
+605 PEGYEVEETPQPQV
-619 IRSEGDGL
+619 IRTQGDGL

-632 IQKQGNTILLN
+632 IQRQGNTISLN
-643 YVFHLKGYIFLS
+643 YIFYLKEPIFLT

-675 IVLKKI
+675 IVLKKL

>member
-1 MRKLFILCAFLLQL
+1 MRKLFILCAFLLL
-15 LSPVYPQQAT
+15 FLSPVHSQQAT

-64 SDFIYHDGFQLTTEH
+64 SDFVYHDGFQLTTEH
-79 WVHIKIL
+79 WVRIKIL

-100 YSPTDKDE
+100 YSPTDRDE
-108 GQERASEIEGCSYNM
+108 GQERASDIEGCSYNM
-123 ENGKCIKTPMK
+123 ENGKCIKTSMK
-134 RESISFERFNN
+134 RESISFERINN
-145 LYKILKFSLP
+145 LYKMLKFSLP
-155 AVKEGTIIEYHYKLY
+155 AVKEGTVIEYHYKLY

-195 TIPHVFVYNIE
+195 TIPHVFIYNIE

-224 TEREGSSA
+224 TEREGGSV

-255 IRQDESYCWCPEDYK
+255 IRQDEPYCWCPEDYK

-289 YSQKWEDVDK
+289 YSQKWEDVDN

-307 QFGEHL
+307 QFGKYL
-313 SLTNPF
+313 SFPNPF

-326 YNSEMNFEEKIIC
+326 YNSEMSFEEKIIC
-339 AFQVL
+339 AFQIL

-360 LEKVIKKGSGSNADL
+360 LEKVIPKGNGSNADL

-390 YPVVMSRRSSGMLPY
+390 YPVVLSRRSSGMLPY
-405 NFPSLQKLNTFFVAI
+405 NFPSLQKLNTFIVAVY
-420 HDINKQ
+420 DINKQ

-432 SSMDV
+432 GSMDV
-437 PAFNILP
+437 PALNILP
-444 LELSVNKARILSR
+444 LELSVNKARILSP
-457 KEKEENKW
+457 KVKEEKKW
-465 VNVMALSNNKSF
+465 VNVMALADNKSF
-477 MKIDA
+477 MKIEA
-482 RIEGDQV
+482 RMEGNQV
-489 KGHRSTVLYGQEAVE
+489 KGHRSTILYGQEAVE
-504 YQANAK
+504 YQANEK
-510 HKQDSLVS
+510 HKQDSIVS
-518 NPENKISSQKEQLTV
+518 APESNTSQKNKLTV

-556 QVNRTDNHLYI
+556 QTDQTDSHLYI

-595 KFTMLSTLTL
+595 KFTMLTTLTL
-605 PEGYEVEELPQPQA
+605 PEGYEVEETPQPQV
-619 IRSEGDGL
+619 IRTEGDGL

-632 IQKQGNTILLN
+632 IQRQGNTISLN
-643 YVFHLKGYIFLS
+643 YIFHLKEPIFLT

-675 IVLKKI
+675 IVLKKL

>member
-1 MRKLFILCAFLLQL
+1 MKKLFILCAFLLQF
-15 LSPVYPQQAT
+15 LSPVHSQQAT

-64 SDFIYHDGFQLTTEH
+64 SDFVYHDGFQLTTEH
-79 WVHIKIL
+79 WVRIKIL

-100 YSPTDKDE
+100 YSPTDRDE
-108 GQERASEIEGCSYNM
+108 GKERASDIEGCSYNM
-123 ENGKCIKTPMK
+123 ENGKCIKTSMK
-134 RESISFERFNN
+134 RESISFERINN
-145 LYKILKFSLP
+145 LYKMLKFSLP
-155 AVKEGTIIEYHYKLY
+155 AVKEGTVIEYHYKLY

-195 TIPHVFVYNIE
+195 TIPHVFIYNIE

-224 TEREGSSA
+224 TEREGGSA
-232 GGVSKDFTVS
+232 GVSKDFTVS

-255 IRQDESYCWCPEDYK
+255 IRQDEPYCWCPEDYK

-289 YSQKWEDVDK
+289 YSQKWEDVDN

-307 QFGEHL
+307 QFGKYL
-313 SLTNPF
+313 SFTNPF

-326 YNSEMNFEEKIIC
+326 YNSEMSFEEKIIC
-339 AFQVL
+339 AFQIL

-360 LEKVIKKGSGSNADL
+360 LEKVIPKGNGSNADL

-390 YPVVMSRRSSGMLPY
+390 YPVVLSRRSSGMLPY
-405 NFPSLQKLNTFFVAI
+405 NFPSLQKLNTFIVAVY
-420 HDINKQ
+420 DINKQ

-432 SSMDV
+432 GSMDV
-437 PAFNILP
+437 PALNILP
-444 LELSVNKARILSR
+444 LELSVNKARILSP
-457 KEKEENKW
+457 KEKEEKKW
-465 VNVMALSNNKSF
+465 VNVMALADNKSF
-477 MKIDA
+477 MKIEA
-482 RIEGDQV
+482 RLEGNQV
-489 KGHRSTVLYGQEAVE
+489 KGHRSTILYGQEAVE
-504 YQANAK
+504 YQANEK
-510 HKQDSLVS
+510 HKQDSIVS
-518 NPENKISSQKEQLTV
+518 NPESNGSLKNKLTV

-544 WALIEEEFDFVL
+544 RALIEEEFDFVL
-556 QVNRTDNHLYI
+556 QTDRTDDHLYI
-567 NPMLFPQLKSNPFI
+567 NPMLFPHLKSNPFI

-595 KFTMLSTLTL
+595 KFTMLTTLTL
-605 PEGYEVEELPQPQA
+605 PEGYEVEETPQPQV
-619 IRSEGDGL
+619 IRTQGDGL

-632 IQKQGNTILLN
+632 IQRQGNTISLN
-643 YVFHLKGYIFLS
+643 YIFYLKEPIFLT

-665 TKVIEKNNAL
+665 TKVIEKNNEIL
-675 IVLKKI
+675 VLKKI

>member
-1 MRKLFILCAFLLQL
+1 M
-15 LSPVYPQQAT
+15 YPT
-25 TATIEPNLKYG
+25 G
-36 KPSKEELSLT
+36 
-46 SYAPDTTATAIYL
+46 
-59 FHQGQ
+59 
-64 SDFIYHDGFQLTTEH
+64 
-79 WVHIKIL
+79 
-86 KPQGVSYADVSVPY
+86 
-100 YSPTDKDE
+100 
-108 GQERASEIEGCSYNM
+108 
-123 ENGKCIKTPMK
+123 
-134 RESISFERFNN
+134 
-145 LYKILKFSLP
+145 
-155 AVKEGTIIEYHYKLY
+155 
-170 SDYFSHI
+170 
-177 DNWMM
+177 
-182 QEELPMLYNQYKI
+182 
-195 TIPHVFVYNIE
+195 
-206 LRGKDYIQVKQRD
+206 D

-224 TEREGSSA
+224 TERDGSGA
-232 GGVSKDFTVS
+232 GGVSRDFTVS
-242 AQETTFTSRNLPA
+242 AQETTFISRNLPA

-289 YSQKWEDVDK
+289 YSQKWEDVDH

-307 QFGEHL
+307 QFGKYL

-390 YPVVMSRRSSGMLPY
+390 YPVAMSRRSSGILPY
-405 NFPSLQKLNTFFVAI
+405 NFPSLQKLNTFIVAVY
-420 HDINKQ
+420 DITKQ

-432 SSMDV
+432 SSMAV
-437 PAFNILP
+437 PALNILP
-444 LELSVNKARILSR
+444 LDLAVNKARILSL
-457 KEKEENKW
+457 KEKEDKKW
-465 VNVMALSNNKSF
+465 VNVMALSDNKSF

-482 RIEGDQV
+482 RIEGNQV
-489 KGHRSTVLYGQEAVE
+489 KGHRSTVLYGQEAIE
-504 YQANAK
+504 YQTNEK

-518 NPENKISSQKEQLTV
+518 NPKNNVSQKEKLTF

-544 WALIEEEFDFVL
+544 YALIEEEFDFVL
-556 QVNRTDNHLYI
+556 QADRTNDHLYI
-567 NPMLFPQLKSNPFI
+567 NPMLFPQLKNNPFI

-605 PEGYEVEELPQPQA
+605 PDGYEVEELPQSQT

>member
-1 MRKLFILCAFLLQL
+1 MRKLFILCAFLLQF
-15 LSPVYPQQAT
+15 LSPVHSQQAT

-46 SYAPDTTATAIYL
+46 SYAPDTTAAAIYL

-79 WVHIKIL
+79 WVRIEIL

-100 YSPTDKDE
+100 YSPTDRDE
-108 GQERASEIEGCSYNM
+108 GQERASDIEGCSYNM
-123 ENGKCIKTPMK
+123 ENGKCIKTSMK
-134 RESISFERFNN
+134 RESISFERINN
-145 LYKILKFSLP
+145 LYKMLKFSLP
-155 AVKEGTIIEYHYKLY
+155 AVKEGTVIEYHYKLY

-195 TIPHVFVYNIE
+195 TIPHVFIYNIE

-224 TEREGSSA
+224 TEREGGSV

-255 IRQDESYCWCPEDYK
+255 IRQDEPYCWCPEDYK

-289 YSQKWEDVDK
+289 YSQKWEDVDN

-307 QFGEHL
+307 QFGKYL
-313 SLTNPF
+313 SFTNPF

-326 YNSEMNFEEKIIC
+326 YNSEMSFEEKIIC
-339 AFQVL
+339 AFQIL

-360 LEKVIKKGSGSNADL
+360 LEKVIPKRNGSNADL

-390 YPVVMSRRSSGMLPY
+390 YPVVLSRRSSGMLPY
-405 NFPSLQKLNTFFVAI
+405 NFPSLQKLNTFIVAVY
-420 HDINKQ
+420 DINKQ

-432 SSMDV
+432 GSMDV
-437 PAFNILP
+437 PALNILP
-444 LELSVNKARILSR
+444 LELSVNKARILSP
-457 KEKEENKW
+457 KVKEEKKW
-465 VNVMALSNNKSF
+465 VNVMALADNKSF
-477 MKIDA
+477 MKIEA
-482 RIEGDQV
+482 RMEGNQV
-489 KGHRSTVLYGQEAVE
+489 KGHRSTILYGQEAVE
-504 YQANAK
+504 YQANEK
-510 HKQDSLVS
+510 HKQDSIVS
-518 NPENKISSQKEQLTV
+518 APGSNASQKNKLTV

-556 QVNRTDNHLYI
+556 QTDQTDSHLYI

-595 KFTMLSTLTL
+595 KFTMLTTLTL
-605 PEGYEVEELPQPQA
+605 PEGYEVEETPQPQV
-619 IRSEGDGL
+619 IRTQGDGL

-632 IQKQGNTILLN
+632 IQRQGNTISLN
-643 YVFHLKGYIFLS
+643 YIFHLKEPIFLT

-665 TKVIEKNNAL
+665 TKAIEKNNAL
-675 IVLKKI
+675 IVLKKL

>member
-1 MRKLFILCAFLLQL
+1 MKKLFILCAFLLQF
-15 LSPVYPQQAT
+15 LSPVHSQQAT

-64 SDFIYHDGFQLTTEH
+64 SDFVYHDGFQLTTEH
-79 WVHIKIL
+79 WVRIKIL

-123 ENGKCIKTPMK
+123 ENGKCIKTSMK
-134 RESISFERFNN
+134 RESISFERINN
-145 LYKILKFSLP
+145 LYKMLKFSLP
-155 AVKEGTIIEYHYKLY
+155 AVKEGTVIEYHYKLY

-195 TIPHVFVYNIE
+195 TIPHVFIYNIE

-224 TEREGSSA
+224 TEREGGSA
-232 GGVSKDFTVS
+232 GVSKDFIVS

-255 IRQDESYCWCPEDYK
+255 IRQDEPYCWCPEDYK

-289 YSQKWEDVDK
+289 YSQKWEDVDN

-307 QFGEHL
+307 QFGKYL
-313 SLTNPF
+313 SFTNPF

-326 YNSEMNFEEKIIC
+326 YNSEMSFEEKIIC
-339 AFQVL
+339 AFQIL

-360 LEKVIKKGSGSNADL
+360 LEKVIPKGNGSNADL

-390 YPVVMSRRSSGMLPY
+390 YPVVLSRRSSGMLPY
-405 NFPSLQKLNTFFVAI
+405 NFPSLQKLNTFIVAVY
-420 HDINKQ
+420 DINKQ

-432 SSMDV
+432 GSMDV
-437 PAFNILP
+437 PALNILP
-444 LELSVNKARILSR
+444 LELSVNKARILSP
-457 KEKEENKW
+457 KEKEEKKW
-465 VNVMALSNNKSF
+465 VNVMALADNKSF
-477 MKIDA
+477 MKIEA
-482 RIEGDQV
+482 RLEGNQV
-489 KGHRSTVLYGQEAVE
+489 KGHRSTILYGQEAVE
-504 YQANAK
+504 YQANEK
-510 HKQDSLVS
+510 HKQDSIVS
-518 NPENKISSQKEQLTV
+518 NPESNGSLKNKLTV

-544 WALIEEEFDFVL
+544 RALIEEEFDFVL
-556 QVNRTDNHLYI
+556 QTDRTDDHLYI
-567 NPMLFPQLKSNPFI
+567 NPMLFPHLKSNPFI

-595 KFTMLSTLTL
+595 KFTMLTTLTL
-605 PEGYEVEELPQPQA
+605 PEGYEVEETPQPQV
-619 IRSEGDGL
+619 IRTQGDGL

-632 IQKQGNTILLN
+632 IQRQGNTISLN
-643 YVFHLKGYIFLS
+643 YIFYLKEPIFLT

-665 TKVIEKNNAL
+665 TKVIEKNNEIL
-675 IVLKKI
+675 VLKKI

>member
-1 MRKLFILCAFLLQL
+1 MRKLFILCAFLLQF
-15 LSPVYPQQAT
+15 LSPVHSQQAT

-64 SDFIYHDGFQLTTEH
+64 SDFVYHDGFQLTTEH
-79 WVHIKIL
+79 WVRIKIL

-100 YSPTDKDE
+100 YSPTDRDE
-108 GQERASEIEGCSYNM
+108 GQERASDIEGCSYNM
-123 ENGKCIKTPMK
+123 ENGKCIKTSMK
-134 RESISFERFNN
+134 RESISFERINN
-145 LYKILKFSLP
+145 LYKMLKFSLP
-155 AVKEGTIIEYHYKLY
+155 AVKEGTVIEYHYKLY

-195 TIPHVFVYNIE
+195 TIPHVFIYNIE

-224 TEREGSSA
+224 TEREGGSV

-255 IRQDESYCWCPEDYK
+255 IRQDEPYCWCPEDYK

-289 YSQKWEDVDK
+289 YSQKWEDVDN

-307 QFGEHL
+307 QFGKYL
-313 SLTNPF
+313 SFTNPF

-326 YNSEMNFEEKIIC
+326 YNSEMSFEEKIIC
-339 AFQVL
+339 AFQIL

-360 LEKVIKKGSGSNADL
+360 LEKVIPKGNGSNADL

-390 YPVVMSRRSSGMLPY
+390 YPVVLSRRSSGMLPY
-405 NFPSLQKLNTFFVAI
+405 NFPSLQKLNTFIVAVY
-420 HDINKQ
+420 DINKQ

-432 SSMDV
+432 GSMDV
-437 PAFNILP
+437 PALNILP
-444 LELSVNKARILSR
+444 LELSVNKARILSP
-457 KEKEENKW
+457 KVKEEKKW
-465 VNVMALSNNKSF
+465 VNVMALADNKSF
-477 MKIDA
+477 MKIEA
-482 RIEGDQV
+482 RMEGNQV
-489 KGHRSTVLYGQEAVE
+489 KGHRSTILYGQEAVE
-504 YQANAK
+504 YQANEK
-510 HKQDSLVS
+510 HKQDSIVS
-518 NPENKISSQKEQLTV
+518 APESNASQKNKLTV

-556 QVNRTDNHLYI
+556 QTDQTDSHLYI

-595 KFTMLSTLTL
+595 KFTMLTTLTL
-605 PEGYEVEELPQPQA
+605 PEGYEVEETPQPQV
-619 IRSEGDGL
+619 IRTQGDGL

-632 IQKQGNTILLN
+632 IQRQGNTISLN
-643 YVFHLKGYIFLS
+643 YIFHLKEPIFLT

-665 TKVIEKNNAL
+665 TKAIEKNNAL
-675 IVLKKI
+675 IVLKKL

>member
-1 MRKLFILCAFLLQL
+1 
-15 LSPVYPQQAT
+15 
-25 TATIEPNLKYG
+25 
-36 KPSKEELSLT
+36 
-46 SYAPDTTATAIYL
+46 
-59 FHQGQ
+59 
-64 SDFIYHDGFQLTTEH
+64 
-79 WVHIKIL
+79 
-86 KPQGVSYADVSVPY
+86 
-100 YSPTDKDE
+100 
-108 GQERASEIEGCSYNM
+108 
-123 ENGKCIKTPMK
+123 MK
-134 RESISFERFNN
+134 RESISFERINN
-145 LYKILKFSLP
+145 LYKMLKFSLP
-155 AVKEGTIIEYHYKLY
+155 AVKEGTVIEYHYKLY

-224 TEREGSSA
+224 TEREGSGA

-242 AQETTFTSRNLPA
+242 AQETTFISRNLPA

-444 LELSVNKARILSR
+444 LELSVNKARMLSL
-457 KEKEENKW
+457 KEKEEKKW
-465 VNVMALSNNKSF
+465 VNVMALSHNKSF

-482 RIEGDQV
+482 RI
-489 KGHRSTVLYGQEAVE
+489 K
-504 YQANAK
+504 
-510 HKQDSLVS
+510 
-518 NPENKISSQKEQLTV
+518 
-533 TNLKVKKQEND
+533 
-544 WALIEEEFDFVL
+544 
-556 QVNRTDNHLYI
+556 
-567 NPMLFPQLKSNPFI
+567 
-581 QTERVLPIEFPYPY
+581 
-595 KFTMLSTLTL
+595 
-605 PEGYEVEELPQPQA
+605 
-619 IRSEGDGL
+619 
-627 QCKYM
+627 
-632 IQKQGNTILLN
+632 
-643 YVFHLKGYIFLS
+643 
-655 EQYKQLQELW
+655 
-665 TKVIEKNNAL
+665 
-675 IVLKKI
+675 

>member
-1 MRKLFILCAFLLQL
+1 MKKLFILCAFLLQF
-15 LSPVYPQQAT
+15 LSPVHSQQAT

-64 SDFIYHDGFQLTTEH
+64 SDFVYHDGFQLTTEH
-79 WVHIKIL
+79 WVRIKIL

-100 YSPTDKDE
+100 YSPTDRDE
-108 GQERASEIEGCSYNM
+108 GQERASDIEGCSYNM
-123 ENGKCIKTPMK
+123 ENGKCIKTSMK
-134 RESISFERFNN
+134 RESISFERINN
-145 LYKILKFSLP
+145 LYKMLKFSLP
-155 AVKEGTIIEYHYKLY
+155 AVKEGTVIEYHYKLY

-195 TIPHVFVYNIE
+195 TIPHVFIYNIE

-224 TEREGSSA
+224 TEREGGSA
-232 GGVSKDFTVS
+232 GVSKDFIVS

-255 IRQDESYCWCPEDYK
+255 IRQDEPYCWCPEDYK

-289 YSQKWEDVDK
+289 YSQKWEDVDN

-307 QFGEHL
+307 QFGKYL
-313 SLTNPF
+313 SFTNPF

-326 YNSEMNFEEKIIC
+326 YNSEMSFEEKIIC
-339 AFQVL
+339 AFQIL

-360 LEKVIKKGSGSNADL
+360 LEKVIPKGNGSNADL
-375 NFILISILKDFGLEA
+375 NFILISILKDFRLEA
-390 YPVVMSRRSSGMLPY
+390 YPVVLSRRSSGMLPY
-405 NFPSLQKLNTFFVAI
+405 NFPSLQKLNTFIVAVY
-420 HDINKQ
+420 DINKQ

-432 SSMDV
+432 GSMDV
-437 PAFNILP
+437 PALNILP
-444 LELSVNKARILSR
+444 LELSVNKARILSP
-457 KEKEENKW
+457 KEKEEKKW
-465 VNVMALSNNKSF
+465 VNVMALADNKSF
-477 MKIDA
+477 MKIEA
-482 RIEGDQV
+482 RLEGNQV
-489 KGHRSTVLYGQEAVE
+489 KGHRSTILYGQEAVE
-504 YQANAK
+504 YQANEK
-510 HKQDSLVS
+510 HKQDSIVS
-518 NPENKISSQKEQLTV
+518 NPESNGSLKNKLTV

-544 WALIEEEFDFVL
+544 QALIEEEFDFVL
-556 QVNRTDNHLYI
+556 QTDRTDSHLYI

-581 QTERVLPIEFPYPY
+581 QTERVLSIEFPYPY
-595 KFTMLSTLTL
+595 KFTMLTTLTL
-605 PEGYEVEELPQPQA
+605 PEGYEVEETPQPQV

>member
-1 MRKLFILCAFLLQL
+1 MRKLFILCAFLLQF
-15 LSPVYPQQAT
+15 LSPVHSQQAT

-64 SDFIYHDGFQLTTEH
+64 SDFVYHDGFQLTTEH
-79 WVHIKIL
+79 WVRIKIL

-100 YSPTDKDE
+100 YSPTDRDE
-108 GQERASEIEGCSYNM
+108 GQERASDIEGCSYNM
-123 ENGKCIKTPMK
+123 ENGKCIKTSMK
-134 RESISFERFNN
+134 RESISFERINN
-145 LYKILKFSLP
+145 LYKMLKFSLP
-155 AVKEGTIIEYHYKLY
+155 AVKEGTVIEYHYKLY

-195 TIPHVFVYNIE
+195 TIPHVFIYNIE

-224 TEREGSSA
+224 TEREGGSV

-255 IRQDESYCWCPEDYK
+255 IRQDEPYCWCPEDYK

-289 YSQKWEDVDK
+289 YSQKWEDVDN

-307 QFGEHL
+307 QFGKYL
-313 SLTNPF
+313 SFTNPF

-326 YNSEMNFEEKIIC
+326 YNSEMSFEEKIIC
-339 AFQVL
+339 AFQIL

-360 LEKVIKKGSGSNADL
+360 LEKVIPKGNGSNADL

-390 YPVVMSRRSSGMLPY
+390 YPVVLSRRSSGMLPY
-405 NFPSLQKLNTFFVAI
+405 NFPSLQKLNTFIVAVY
-420 HDINKQ
+420 DINKQ

-432 SSMDV
+432 GSMDV
-437 PAFNILP
+437 PALNILP
-444 LELSVNKARILSR
+444 LELSVNKARILSP
-457 KEKEENKW
+457 KVKEEKKW
-465 VNVMALSNNKSF
+465 VNVMALADNKSF
-477 MKIDA
+477 MKIEA
-482 RIEGDQV
+482 RMEGNQV
-489 KGHRSTVLYGQEAVE
+489 KGHRSTILYGQEAVE
-504 YQANAK
+504 YQANEK
-510 HKQDSLVS
+510 HKQDTPES
-518 NPENKISSQKEQLTV
+518 NASQKNKLTV

-556 QVNRTDNHLYI
+556 QTDQTDSHLYI

-595 KFTMLSTLTL
+595 KFTMLTTLTL
-605 PEGYEVEELPQPQA
+605 PEGYEVEETPQPQV
-619 IRSEGDGL
+619 IRTQGDGL

-632 IQKQGNTILLN
+632 IQRQGNTISLN
-643 YVFHLKGYIFLS
+643 YIFHLKEPIFLT

-665 TKVIEKNNAL
+665 TKAIEKNNAL
-675 IVLKKI
+675 IVLKKL

>member
-1 MRKLFILCAFLLQL
+1 MRKLFILCAFLLQF
-15 LSPVYPQQAT
+15 LSPVHSQQAT

-64 SDFIYHDGFQLTTEH
+64 SDFVYHDGFQLTTEH
-79 WVHIKIL
+79 WIRIKIL

-108 GQERASEIEGCSYNM
+108 GQERASDIEGCSYNM
-123 ENGKCIKTPMK
+123 ENGKCIKTSMK
-134 RESISFERFNN
+134 RESISFERINN
-145 LYKILKFSLP
+145 LYKMLKFSLP
-155 AVKEGTIIEYHYKLY
+155 AVKEGTVIEYHYKLY

-195 TIPHVFVYNIE
+195 TIPHVFIYNIE

-224 TEREGSSA
+224 TEREGGSA
-232 GGVSKDFTVS
+232 GVSKDFTVS

-255 IRQDESYCWCPEDYK
+255 IRQDEPYCWCPEDYK

-289 YSQKWEDVDK
+289 YSQKWEDVDN

-307 QFGEHL
+307 QFGKYL
-313 SLTNPF
+313 SFTNPF

-326 YNSEMNFEEKIIC
+326 YNSEMSFEEKIIC

-360 LEKVIKKGSGSNADL
+360 LEKVISKGNGSNADL

-390 YPVVMSRRSSGMLPY
+390 YPVVMSRRSSGILPY
-405 NFPSLQKLNTFFVAI
+405 HFPSLQKLNTFIVAVY
-420 HDINKQ
+420 DINKQ

-437 PAFNILP
+437 PALNILP
-444 LELSVNKARILSR
+444 LELSVNKARILSP
-457 KEKEENKW
+457 KETEEKKW
-465 VNVMALSNNKSF
+465 VDVMALADNKSF
-477 MKIDA
+477 MKIEA
-482 RIEGDQV
+482 RLEGNQV
-489 KGHRSTVLYGQEAVE
+489 KGHRSTILYGQEAVE
-504 YQANAK
+504 YQANEK
-510 HKQDSLVS
+510 HKQDSIVS
-518 NPENKISSQKEQLTV
+518 NPESNGSLKNKLTV

-544 WALIEEEFDFVL
+544 RALIEEEFDFVL
-556 QVNRTDNHLYI
+556 QTDRTDDHLYI
-567 NPMLFPQLKSNPFI
+567 NPMLFPHLKSNPFI

-595 KFTMLSTLTL
+595 KFTMLATLTL
-605 PEGYEVEELPQPQA
+605 PEGYEVEETPQPQV
-619 IRSEGDGL
+619 IRTQGDGL

-632 IQKQGNTILLN
+632 IQRQGNTISLN
-643 YVFHLKGYIFLS
+643 YIFYLKEPIFLT

-675 IVLKKI
+675 IVLKKL

>member
-1 MRKLFILCAFLLQL
+1 MFI
-15 LSPVYPQQAT
+15 
-25 TATIEPNLKYG
+25 
-36 KPSKEELSLT
+36 
-46 SYAPDTTATAIYL
+46 
-59 FHQGQ
+59 
-64 SDFIYHDGFQLTTEH
+64 
-79 WVHIKIL
+79 
-86 KPQGVSYADVSVPY
+86 
-100 YSPTDKDE
+100 
-108 GQERASEIEGCSYNM
+108 
-123 ENGKCIKTPMK
+123 
-134 RESISFERFNN
+134 
-145 LYKILKFSLP
+145 
-155 AVKEGTIIEYHYKLY
+155 
-170 SDYFSHI
+170 
-177 DNWMM
+177 
-182 QEELPMLYNQYKI
+182 
-195 TIPHVFVYNIE
+195 YNIE

-224 TEREGSSA
+224 TEREGGSV

-255 IRQDESYCWCPEDYK
+255 IRQDEPYCWCPEDYK

-289 YSQKWEDVDK
+289 YSQKWEDVDN

-307 QFGEHL
+307 QFGKYL
-313 SLTNPF
+313 SFTNPF

-326 YNSEMNFEEKIIC
+326 YNSEMSFEEKIIC
-339 AFQVL
+339 AFQIL